1 MPNPITIILETQAD
15 LTRYFNQFDLR
26 PASKLIP
33 LLRAIIRAYP
43 VCNVYV
49 SSLLEIIPLTYMYSP
64 TNLARYLQK
73 ITDSPVQCFYSEG
86 TLHVRVSES
95 PQPRSFKAQVLQAL
109 QTNRR
114 YDAPN
119 EQIPTSYRMNPA
131 LLRKYL
137 QTILG
142 NKIEIIQKEKS
153 IVWKIAQSAV
163 NR

>member
-1 MPNPITIILETQAD
+1 MLETQAD

-33 LLRAIIRAYP
+33 LLRAIIRAHP
-43 VCNVYV
+43 ICQVYV
-49 SSLLEIIPLTYMYSP
+49 RSELEIIPLTYMYSP

-73 ITDSPVQCFYSEG
+73 ITDSPVQCFFNDSTLLVRCSE
-86 TLHVRVSES
+86 TA
-95 PQPRSFKAQVLQAL
+95 QPRSFKAQVLQAL

-114 YDAPN
+114 YDPPN

-142 NKIEIIQKEKS
+142 EKVEIIQKEKS
-153 IVWKIAQSAV
+153 IVWKIASV
-163 NR
+163 RK